1 MNTGAT
7 PGDQLPL
14 VLPLPTALPSSIS
27 DVSKRLSV
35 LLQDIPGDH
44 FDALEFRNRVVR
56 DRLISWLPDNLDSGF
71 TPQDSSPAA
80 CEVHDD
86 FFVIRR
92 AEGDSASL
100 LAGAILLSDL
110 LVQRDLA
117 ANGTTVD
124 SDPDRMLIGVSGYL
138 TATAPPAS
146 EDHEWRAEDPA
157 AAANHRWLV
166 GHQRF
171 FVLMQLLIV
180 SVKQLRDKADA
191 DAVRDFAWLCRSSAH
206 AMRYAADFPPE
217 IYGEV
222 RDTMVPPVVNA
233 GFSGLQTRDHRE
245 LVVQFRKLKQDGV
258 MARLSRQDTDTVRGA
273 VQEMYDAHLWVC
285 DRFGGRT
292 EQSLLMEQLG
302 GKHETGLE
310 SAEKLARQRLGYFA
324 AQR

>member
-1 MNTGAT
+1 MT
-7 PGDQLPL
+7 
-14 VLPLPTALPSSIS
+14 
-27 DVSKRLSV
+27 
-35 LLQDIPGDH
+35 
-44 FDALEFRNRVVR
+44 
-56 DRLISWLPDNLDSGF
+56 DNLDTGF
-71 TPQDSSPAA
+71 TPEDTSPPA

-92 AEGDSASL
+92 AEGDSAAL

-124 SDPDRMLIGVSGYL
+124 SDPERMLIGVSGYL
-138 TATAPPAS
+138 TSTTLPAS
-146 EDHEWRAEDPA
+146 EDRPWHAEDPA

-171 FVLMQLLIV
+171 FVLMQLLII

-191 DAVRDFAWLCRSSAH
+191 DAVQDFAWLCRSSAH

-217 IYGEV
+217 IYGVV
-222 RDTMVPPVVNA
+222 RETMVPPVVNA

-245 LVVQFRKLKQDGV
+245 LVVQFRKLKQDGA
-258 MARLSRQDTDTVRGA
+258 MARLSHDDAAEVRGA
-273 VQEMYDAHLWVC
+273 IQEMYDAHLWVC

-302 GKHETGLE
+302 GKTETGLE
-310 SAEKLARQRLGYFA
+310 AAEKLARQRLATFA
-324 AQR
+324 AHH